1 MNQICTYS
9 KYMDQ
14 ADLGQ
19 AQDIHSSA
27 LRDAFIKKKKKL
39 VSWNN
44 GFGPKKLSNDM
55 VGNFC
60 TTFIN

>member
-27 LRDAFIKKKKKL
+27 LRDAFIKKKKNWYHGTMVL
-39 VSWNN
+39 VLKSCLMIWS
-44 GFGPKKLSNDM
+44 GIFAPRL
-55 VGNFC
+55 
-60 TTFIN
+60 